1 MLALMSKLN
10 DIHRRGTPDI
20 EFAVVGMLVRYQTS
34 VGRALDAR
42 TTLESLRKRFVEV
55 NEARPRPASTPCSAA
70 STCGRG
76 TWWRWGT
83 GTGTRPPRTRSIC
96 RPAKRYQ
103 YLTQAMAEIAL
114 GNSRAA
120 LLTLAALEPY
130 FTACQRHID
139 GIHLASRDG
148 RHRPPP
154 PRKTRPGPRPS
165 ARPWTRRQSTT
176 SSAR

>member
-1 MLALMSKLN
+1 MSKLN

-55 NEARPRPASTPCSAA
+55 NE
-70 STCGRG
+70 GRFLPNIDAMLCRIDLREE

-96 RPAKRYQ
+96 RP
-103 YLTQAMAEIAL
+103 
-114 GNSRAA
+114 
-120 LLTLAALEPY
+120 
-130 FTACQRHID
+130 
-139 GIHLASRDG
+139 
-148 RHRPPP
+148 
-154 PRKTRPGPRPS
+154 
-165 ARPWTRRQSTT
+165 
-176 SSAR
+176 